1 MKYLAFDIE
10 AANGYQPSSICSI
23 GIVIADTDFNIL
35 NRENIWINPRT
46 KYNLNGTRKNI
57 GIDLHLDK
65 ELLDNSPDF
74 SQVYNNVRDLLTDPD
89 TLVFGHAVD
98 SDVRMLNAACERYKL
113 PCIEFKFLCSQLLYR
128 LHKGEKDVKA
138 LYKIAAELELE
149 YNEHNSEDDAWMS
162 MMTMKYLCSDG
173 LTPLQLLDKYQV
185 RMGSNENFEI
195 VRSVSL
201 DGQKSK
207 RSEFKKQVDRIK
219 EYCKGVKVVGKA
231 LVGKSYA
238 LARSLE
244 MSDSPLLYKVLY
256 AIVSNGGKYTTKLS
270 KCNCFVNTD
279 TPTSQ
284 DLLRQRRV
292 DELTKQGLV
301 TQYNTDNILT
311 EVQQ

>member
-74 SQVYNNVRDLLTDPD
+74 SQVYNKVRDLLTDTD

-138 LYKIAAELELE
+138 LYKIAAELDALG
-149 YNEHNSEDDAWMS
+149 YPAALRDLMAANNVDDAILRHAVFQRGCYPEAMPVAQ
-162 MMTMKYLCSDG
+162 YAPEL
-173 LTPLQLLDKYQV
+173 V
-185 RMGSNENFEI
+185 ANI
-195 VRSVSL
+195 
-201 DGQKSK
+201 
-207 RSEFKKQVDRIK
+207 
-219 EYCKGVKVVGKA
+219 VGKWPQW
-231 LVGKSYA
+231 LDFI
-238 LARSLE
+238 RE
-244 MSDSPLLYKVLY
+244 NSDIP
-256 AIVSNGGKYTTKLS
+256 
-270 KCNCFVNTD
+270 F
-279 TPTSQ
+279 
-284 DLLRQRRV
+284 
-292 DELTKQGLV
+292 
-301 TQYNTDNILT
+301 
-311 EVQQ
+311 